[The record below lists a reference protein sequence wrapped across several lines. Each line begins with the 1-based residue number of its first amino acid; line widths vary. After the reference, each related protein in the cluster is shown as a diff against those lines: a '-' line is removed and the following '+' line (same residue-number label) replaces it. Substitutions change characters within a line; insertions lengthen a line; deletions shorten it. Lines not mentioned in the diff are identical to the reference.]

1 MQNVN
6 ELMDLVRL
14 PAHDPGPP
22 FPASKRRFPDEAMA
36 RIEIP
41 EVETPEIFAEVV
53 AEGERLDLR
62 VHRVSQGT
70 GIALLS
76 DVEIRDMARMG
87 AELGI
92 EVCLFVGA
100 RATHDIGA
108 QAYAPAGKGVGLRLR
123 GVTGL
128 AHGLEDVLRA
138 TECGIRGILVADEG
152 LMMIIHELRRQKQLP
167 GDLKIKS
174 SAAIAVV
181 NPLGCRLLEQIGA
194 DSVNLACD
202 LTIGM
207 IAAIRHAVE
216 VPLDI
221 YIESPPQ
228 LGGFARYHDLPDM
241 VRAAAPVYLK
251 FGLKNETATDPYG
264 SHLRTV
270 ALEQARERVRRARLG
285 LELLRRHGLDPTRT
299 K

>member
-1 MQNVN
+1 MQTVS
-6 ELMDLVRL
+6 ELMELVRL
-14 PAHDPGPP
+14 PADDPGPP
-22 FPASKRRFPDEAMA
+22 FQASKRRFPDDAMA

-53 AEGERLDLR
+53 AEAERLDLR
-62 VHRVSQGT
+62 IQRVSQGT
-70 GIALLS
+70 GITLLS
-76 DVEIRDMARMG
+76 DAEIRDMARMG

-108 QAYAPAGKGVGLRLR
+108 QAYAPAGKSVGLRLR
-123 GVTGL
+123 GVAGL
-128 AHGLEDVLRA
+128 AHGLEDVVRA
-138 TECGIRGILVADEG
+138 AECGIRGILVADEG
-152 LMMIIHELRRQKQLP
+152 LMMIINELRRQKQLP

-174 SAAIAVV
+174 SAALAVV

-202 LTIGM
+202 LTVGM
-207 IAAIRHAVE
+207 VASIRQAVD

-221 YIESPPQ
+221 YVESPPQ
-228 LGGFARYHDLPDM
+228 LGGFARYHDLPDL
-241 VRAAAPVYLK
+241 VRAASPVYLK

-264 SHLRTV
+264 AHLRTV
-270 ALEQARERVRRARLG
+270 ALDQARERVRRARLG